1 MERIINEINNAAQK
15 FKKISDKHSRI
26 RILTHYDSDGI
37 TSGAILSRALQRAD
51 CNFHTSIVKLLENK
65 IIEQVREE
73 KNWDILFILD
83 LCGDL
88 ESIKKIERP
97 VFILDHHETE
107 KTDLPENITLVN
119 PFLINKAEEISGA
132 GLAYLF
138 SKGLDEHNKDLSQL
152 AIVGMIG
159 DILAERISK
168 IYNFILNDSDA
179 IVRRD
184 LPLLNSTKPLHKALE
199 FSSSL
204 FIPRVT
210 GSSDGAIDLMREI
223 GIKPSSD
230 VTLLTLNKEELK
242 GLITAIILRR
252 IEKMGAGAESILG
265 NVYILNFFNRLE
277 DGREMSSLLNACG
290 RLDYGDV
297 ALTLCMGC
305 EKSKQEAERIYED
318 YKKYLIES
326 LNYVKN
332 FKERLKGEGYVIYN
346 CKNAVKDSIIG
357 TVISILS
364 LNELFPAGDII
375 VGMAYRE
382 DEKIKVSARIS
393 RNRQDIKK
401 NEINLKE
408 LLCKVC
414 ADIIDKREGE
424 FGGHSNAAGCLI
436 PANKEDIFIT
446 ALEKELIQR
455 QIKLS

>member
-1 MERIINEINNAAQK
+1 MEKILNEINNAAQK
-15 FKKISDKHSRI
+15 FKKVSDKHSRI
-26 RILTHYDSDGI
+26 RILTHYDADGL

-51 CNFHTSIVKLLENK
+51 CNFHTTIVKLLENR

-88 ESIKKIERP
+88 DSIKKIERP
-97 VFILDHHETE
+97 VFILDHHEVE

-119 PFLINKAEEISGA
+119 PFLISKSEEISGA
-132 GLAYLF
+132 GLTYLF
-138 SKGLDEHNKDLSQL
+138 SKAMDEHNRDLSQL
-152 AIVGMIG
+152 AVVGMIG
-159 DILAERISK
+159 DILAESISK
-168 IYNFILNDSDA
+168 IYNFILSDSDV
-179 IVRRD
+179 IIRRD
-184 LPLLNSTKPLHKALE
+184 LPLIYSTKPLHKALE
-199 FSSSL
+199 FSSSM
-204 FIPRVT
+204 FIPGVT
-210 GSSDGAIDLMREI
+210 GSSDGAIELMRNI

-242 GLITAIILRR
+242 SLVTAIILRR
-252 IEKMGAGAESILG
+252 IEKISAGADSILG
-265 NVYILNFFNRLE
+265 NVYILKFFNRLE

-305 EKSKQEAERIYED
+305 EKSKEEAERIYED
-318 YKKYLIES
+318 YKKCLIES
-326 LNYVKN
+326 LDYIKN
-332 FKERLKGEGYVIYN
+332 FKEKLQGEGYVIYN
-346 CKNAVKDSIIG
+346 CKSAIKDSIIG

-364 LNELFPAGDII
+364 LNDLFPAGEII

-393 RNRQDIKK
+393 RNKSDVKN

-414 ADIIDKREGE
+414 AEIIDKREGE

-446 ALEKELIQR
+446 ALEKELKR
-455 QIKLS
+455 K